1 MDDMAAAPADAGSAS
16 DPVDLISGMLER
28 EENPQ
33 PSRPRDQSS
42 DRARAADGKYASQQ
56 PDPVPEPEEAPEP
69 GPETPPDDG
78 GDESDDDAQEAPQQ
92 PDDEPE
98 LYEVKIGD
106 RVEKVTREELLRG
119 YQRQSDYSRHLNQL
133 GEQRRQAEAD
143 AQRVAAERQHYA
155 SQLDQFAAV
164 LHASLPPRPP
174 QEQLDTDPIGYLQA
188 EKAWEAKAT
197 QLQQVFA
204 EKQRIEQQAQQ
215 EMQQRQQQTLAQARE
230 QLVDMLPE
238 WRKPETARA
247 EQPKIAA
254 HLRAIGYA
262 DHEISQAAD
271 PRAIVMARESM
282 LYRQLM
288 ASRPQ
293 VQQKIATAP
302 KMVRPGAAGPAPDQK
317 KAVISNIKRSGGKDL
332 DAVARLIELG

>member
-1 MDDMAAAPADAGSAS
+1 MADMDAAPADAGSAP
-16 DPVDLISGMLER
+16 DPVDLISGLLER
-28 EENPQ
+28 EDAPPTQ
-33 PSRPRDQSS
+33 PRNQ
-42 DRARAADGKYASQQ
+42 DGKFASQQ
-56 PDPVPEPEEAPEP
+56 PDPQPEPEETPEP
-69 GPETPPDDG
+69 GPETPPTEPDGDDE
-78 GDESDDDAQEAPQQ
+78 DEAQEAPEQ
-92 PDDEPE
+92 PDEEPE
-98 LYEVKIGD
+98 LYEVKVDGK
-106 RVEKVTREELLRG
+106 VEKVTREELLRG
-119 YQRQSDYSRHLNQL
+119 YQRQSDYSRNLNQL
-133 GEQRRQAEAD
+133 SEQKRAAEAD

-155 SQLDQFAAV
+155 QQLDQFAAV
-164 LHASLPPRPP
+164 LQTSLPPRPP
-174 QEQLDTDPIGYLQA
+174 QEMLDSDPIGYLQA
-188 EKAWEAKAT
+188 EKAWEARAS

-204 EKQRIEQQAQQ
+204 EKQRIDQQMQQ

-230 QLVDMLPE
+230 QLVEMLPE
-238 WRKPETARA
+238 WRKPETAKA

-254 HLRAIGYA
+254 HLRSLGYA

-317 KAVISNIKRSGGKDL
+317 KAVISNVKRSGGKDM
-332 DAVARLIELG
+332 DAIARLIELG

>member
-1 MDDMAAAPADAGSAS
+1 MDDVTAAPADAGSAP

-28 EENPQ
+28 EDNPQ
-33 PSRPRDQSS
+33 PSRPRDQTG
-42 DRARAADGKYASQQ
+42 RFAAQN
-56 PDPVPEPEEAPEP
+56 PDPQPEPEEIPEPEP

-78 GDESDDDAQEAPQQ
+78 GDDDEAQEAPRQ

-98 LYEVKIGD
+98 LYEVKVGD

-133 GEQRRQAEAD
+133 AEVRRAAEAD

-164 LHASLPPRPP
+164 LQTSLPPRPP
-174 QEQLDTDPIGYLQA
+174 QEMLDSDPIGYLQA
-188 EKAWEAKAT
+188 EKAWEARAQ

-204 EKQRIEQQAQQ
+204 EKQRIDQQMQQ

-230 QLVDMLPE
+230 QLVEMLPE
-238 WRKPETARA
+238 WRKPETAKA

-262 DHEISQAAD
+262 DHEISAAAD

-293 VQQKIATAP
+293 VQQKLATAP
-302 KMVRPGAAGPAPDQK
+302 KMVRPGASGPAPDQK
-317 KAVISNIKRSGGKDL
+317 KAVIGTIKRGGGKDM
-332 DAVARLIELG
+332 DAIARLIELG